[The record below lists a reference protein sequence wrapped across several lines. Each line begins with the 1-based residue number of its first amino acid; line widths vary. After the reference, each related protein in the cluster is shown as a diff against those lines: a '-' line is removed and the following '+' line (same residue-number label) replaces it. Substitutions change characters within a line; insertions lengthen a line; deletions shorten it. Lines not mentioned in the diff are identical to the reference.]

1 MLVSCKLSMWTSFA
15 DCNSFFCALLSFL
28 GYISTFVSARQ
39 MRRDNESI
47 LDLMKEVSTMA
58 GKCLFCPVRWAAL
71 IVGWIIFYT
80 PIYFFRCLPLSFKA
94 PVRSGRRCVAKTA
107 IGAGQKVEIMLSEVK
122 NGFTKSKDLVEPYR
136 NSYGTHT
143 PLAQFLGVYDMLVM
157 VTEHLHYTD
166 VISLSTVS
174 KSVRQAVL
182 PSNEISRRLAMF
194 RLYTCE
200 PDKKTNC
207 WSCTNQ
213 ICESCEVDFP
223 VLESVASRHIE
234 NCIPYCASCYRT
246 YTVRH
251 PRARKNR
258 MKGNPPCKCGRSSQE
273 QTFLG
278 RLFKR
283 DDYYTESISSFPID
297 RQVCRNCSQFTK
309 EELFLRKAEEAMVM
323 LKKGLKGNG
332 EKWNKCANL
341 GCCRGLGTGPRYW
354 ICKHYNCDNECS
366 STLHQAWGSKT
377 NNSMLGEASV

>member
-1 MLVSCKLSMWTSFA
+1 MVDTAFTVFIAKAIHYQIGYTPQKLKACHDPVGLELRRPPGTNESFFA
-15 DCNSFFCALLSFL
+15 AAGRLNETVASPTQMCVEFVKEMQIGIACCFFCALLSFL

-58 GKCLFCPVRWAAL
+58 
-71 IVGWIIFYT
+71 
-80 PIYFFRCLPLSFKA
+80 
-94 PVRSGRRCVAKTA
+94 VRSGRRCVAKTA

-234 NCIPYCASCYRT
+234 NCIPYCASCYR
-246 YTVRH
+246 H
-251 PRARKNR
+251 RKNR
-258 MKGNPPCKCGRSSQE
+258 HFSGVYSKEMTTTPNQQVLFRLTDKSVVTVVSLPKRSSSCE
-273 QTFLG
+273 
-278 RLFKR
+278 
-283 DDYYTESISSFPID
+283 
-297 RQVCRNCSQFTK
+297 RQ
-309 EELFLRKAEEAMVM
+309 RK
-323 LKKGLKGNG
+323 
-332 EKWNKCANL
+332 
-341 GCCRGLGTGPRYW
+341 
-354 ICKHYNCDNECS
+354 
-366 STLHQAWGSKT
+366 Q
-377 NNSMLGEASV
+377 